1 MRVAR
6 LLFTTLVWAMSLGC
20 AAAVRAQ
27 EADAQP
33 QQVTQ
38 GAPQGSAQ
46 ASAQQTARPAPEM
59 QALIR
64 ALSGRWTIR
73 EKFELDEWTPNGGNG
88 EGEETW
94 RAGPG
99 GVTFME
105 EIHDNGAGR
114 ELFGE
119 ALLWWDQD
127 RGLQALWCDQ
137 NNPRGCDL
145 TGLAV
150 QWDGRQLA
158 FDTEAARGDGKV
170 LTHEVFTNITPDSF
184 EQTVDVGET
193 KETMKRWLT
202 IQGTRTRE
210 AAVAKPRAALADEA
224 DLLALMA
231 KRRKASM
238 EGDSKTIGESM
249 ADEYVRTDIY
259 GNVRGKKVWLE
270 EDFKP
275 LAALIQAGKFRWE
288 VFEERAVHLALH
300 GDTAVATGKLVMQ
313 GAGARLEQAR
323 HGWVAE
329 AGAMF
334 RSSLQFTRVY
344 SRQHGEWVLVAVHE
358 GVPLAAGG
366 VGETKPQE

>member
-1 MRVAR
+1 MRAAG
-6 LLFTTLVWAMSLGC
+6 LLLTALWLPLGWAC
-20 AAAVRAQ
+20 PAAVRAQ
-27 EADAQP
+27 EADKQP
-33 QQVTQ
+33 QQATQ
-38 GAPQGSAQ
+38 GSG
-46 ASAQQTARPAPEM
+46 QQTARPAPEM

-64 ALSGRWTIR
+64 ALSGRWTIHER
-73 EKFELDEWTPNGGNG
+73 FEADEWTPNGGNG

-99 GVTFME
+99 GFTFME
-105 EIHDNGAGR
+105 EIHDNGAGG
-114 ELFGE
+114 ELYGE

-127 RGLQALWCDQ
+127 RGFQALWCDQ
-137 NNPRGCDL
+137 NNPKGCDL

-158 FDTEAARGDGKV
+158 FDTEVPRGDGKV

-184 EQTVDVGET
+184 EQTVEIGGTSD
-193 KETMKRWLT
+193 TMKRWLT
-202 IQGTRTRE
+202 IQATRIRD

-238 EGDSKTIGESM
+238 EGDSKAIGESM
-249 ADEYVRTDIY
+249 TDEYVQTDTY
-259 GNVRGKKVWLE
+259 GNVRGKKAWLE

-275 LAALIQAGKFRWE
+275 LAALIQAGKFHWE
-288 VFEERAVHLALH
+288 VFEERDVHLALH

-313 GAGARLEQAR
+313 GAGARSDQPR
-323 HGWVAE
+323 HSWVAE

-344 SRQHGEWVLVAVHE
+344 SRQNGEWALLAEHH
-358 GVPLAAGG
+358 GVPLGAGD
-366 VGETKPQE
+366 VGETKPRE